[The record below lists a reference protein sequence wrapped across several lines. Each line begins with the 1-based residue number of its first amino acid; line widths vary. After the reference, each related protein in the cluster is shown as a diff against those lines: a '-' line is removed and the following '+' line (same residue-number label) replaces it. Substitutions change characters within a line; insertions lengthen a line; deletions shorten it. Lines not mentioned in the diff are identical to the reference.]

1 MFDEVTLRGVEGS
14 IAWGYHTAAVVTAW
28 TITKA
33 GRGGAWALSAVVA
46 RADPFKLRQAD
57 LKFTAPRKGGYFC
70 WPVLSVTFVEASRLA
85 ATLGPPES

>member
-1 MFDEVTLRGVEGS
+1 MFDELTLRGAEGA

-33 GRGGAWALSAVVA
+33 GRSGAWALSATIA
-46 RADPFKLRQAD
+46 RADPFKLRQPD
-57 LKFTAPRKGGYFC
+57 LKFTAPRAGGFFC
-70 WPVLSVTFVEASRLA
+70 WPVLSVTVEATRLA